1 MSFFKIIISVTKI
14 DGTMSVFL
22 FSLTSAGVGR
32 TGTFIAI
39 DIVLEQTEKEG
50 LVDIP
55 SAVTSMRQKRM
66 KMVQT
71 TVSIN
76 NQYIVFNTCCEI
88 I

>member
-1 MSFFKIIISVTKI
+1 
-14 DGTMSVFL
+14 MSVFL

-50 LVDIP
+50 LVDIQA
-55 SAVTSMRQKRM
+55 AVSSMRQKRM

-76 NQYIVFNTCCEI
+76 ISIYCIKYLL
-88 I
+88 